1 MNYMPVHL
9 MGVLM
14 KIINDMV
21 PNNDYSNKK
30 VMVVSRAQEVPM
42 FLDLLIKYGANDIV
56 VAMYGHKAIMKL
68 IRKMAKERYKGINI
82 KIITTDKLLKM
93 ITGEEMRFDF
103 IVGNPPYNGLKQLHQ
118 QIFNKCVNL
127 LKANGELS
135 FIQPATAYQSN
146 EEFLNKRHTQ
156 KMIEIIKFYKTSV
169 KIVGGGVFKDN
180 LIATEL
186 SITNLK
192 KIESTE
198 NIEQVEYSN
207 GKIYKDVDIKD
218 ICVNN
223 TPPGIFHSIHN
234 KYKKLINK
242 NGSLLDIAKEE
253 PKENTI
259 AIAKIR
265 GHICTTT
272 AAYKSDFFTFYS
284 GPNKETTKNIK
295 YGLLCK
301 KGQESNMY
309 AYLDSKFARYGLSM
323 LKLNTNII
331 SGGKIALTPIVDFSK
346 SWTDQELY
354 DMAEFT
360 AEEIKEI
367 EKVIP
372 IYERK

>member
-1 MNYMPVHL
+1 
-9 MGVLM
+9 M